1 MSDEEIPSS
10 QHDQLAMAIAQGK
23 SMEPRVARVKAGF
36 GPRAA
41 DLTISAS

>member
-1 MSDEEIPSS
+1 MSKEEIPSS

-23 SMEPRVARVKAGF
+23 SMETRLARVKAGL
-36 GPRAA
+36 GPRAP